1 MKDNVTHS
9 ERRKIRNARKGVA
22 DLLFIAVMNKKC
34 N

>member
-22 DLLFIAVMNKKC
+22 DLLFYSGYE
-34 N
+34 